1 MTTLALLRHA
11 PTEWNAGKRLQG
23 RADIGLSENA
33 RRTLTAQSLPAD
45 VAGFQALVSPLQR
58 ARETAR
64 LLGLAPTVE
73 PRLIEMHW
81 GRYEGRTVTE
91 LRAENG
97 DAFTANEAR
106 GLDFTPEGGESPRMV
121 QTRIRP
127 LLVEIAAAARSTLAI
142 THRGVIRAV
151 YALATG
157 WDMTGEAPHKL
168 DLYAMQVFTLDAA
181 GRPSIAS
188 LNRPLAQRRP

>member
-23 RADIGLSENA
+23 RADIALSESA
-33 RRTLTAQSLPAD
+33 RTTLGRQALPVD
-45 VAGFQALVSPLQR
+45 VADFRVLVSPLAR
-58 ARETAR
+58 ARETAQ
-64 LLGLAPTVE
+64 LLGLTPVIE

-81 GRYEGRTVTE
+81 GRFEGRTIAA
-91 LRAENG
+91 LRAEHG
-97 DAFTANEAR
+97 PSFVVNEAR

-121 QTRIRP
+121 QARIGP
-127 LLVEIAAAARSTLAI
+127 LLAEIAATARPTLAI

-181 GRPSIAS
+181 GHPAVAA
-188 LNRPLAQRRP
+188 LNLPLLEREA

>member
-23 RADIGLSENA
+23 RADIALSEPA
-33 RRTLTAQSLPAD
+33 RTTLRRQALPPE
-45 VAGFQALVSPLQR
+45 VAGFHALVSPLAR
-58 ARETAR
+58 AQETAR
-64 LLGLAPTVE
+64 LLGLDARVE

-81 GRYEGRTVTE
+81 GRYEGQTIAA
-91 LRAENG
+91 LRAEHG
-97 DAFTANEAR
+97 PAFSANEAR
-106 GLDFTPEGGESPRMV
+106 GVDFMPEDGESPRMV
-121 QTRIRP
+121 QERIRP
-127 LLVEIAAAARSTLAI
+127 LLTEIAAAARPTLAI

-168 DLYAMQVFTLDAA
+168 DLYAMQIFTLDAA
-181 GRPSIAS
+181 ARPAIAM
-188 LNRPLAQRRP
+188 LNLPLAERRP